1 MVASKPISLTQVNP
15 GSYSGPT
22 PQPYLIVG
30 ELPAATLTPAAAV
43 ADIATADGSDPATTQ
58 ALANAT
64 KAKVNALL
72 ASLRAGGFLAP

>member
-1 MVASKPISLTQVNP
+1 MPHAYYENPTEGALREGGKASV
-15 GSYSGPT
+15 
-22 PQPYLIVG
+22 
-30 ELPAATLTPAAAV
+30 AV

-72 ASLRAGGFLAP
+72 AAMRTAGLLTP